1 MKLSEIYKSTVPVLS
16 FEVFPPKPEV
26 PLENVMRLIGSLK
39 QYSPSYI
46 SVTYGAGAA
55 RAAGPLKLRRAS
67 NRSTDWSLLRT

>member
-46 SVTYGAGAA
+46 SVTYGAGGSS
-55 RAAGPLKLRRAS
+55 RGRTIEMAS
-67 NRSTDWSLLRT
+67 RIKQEHGL